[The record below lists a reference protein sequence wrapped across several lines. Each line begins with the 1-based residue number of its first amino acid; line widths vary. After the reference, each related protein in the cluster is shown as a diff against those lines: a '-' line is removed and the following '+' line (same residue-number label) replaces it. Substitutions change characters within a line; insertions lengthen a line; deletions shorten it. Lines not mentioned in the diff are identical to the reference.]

1 MKKVKVTFWIIGFGC
16 GIVVTGII
24 GALLTLNVQ
33 QKEKDEVY
41 AESPKLEESTIIS
54 PESISD
60 ESKQHNLVEDEQKK
74 VENSAIE
81 TNENQEQNNETQEQN
96 NVDEQVK
103 VIQNVIIPSKLNASE
118 ICEILEKN
126 GVVKDGD
133 DFLKYVKEQKKQ
145 TYLKSGEYNLPVE
158 ASYDIIL
165 NKLIS

>member
-81 TNENQEQNNETQEQN
+81 TNENQEQNN
-96 NVDEQVK
+96 VDEQVK